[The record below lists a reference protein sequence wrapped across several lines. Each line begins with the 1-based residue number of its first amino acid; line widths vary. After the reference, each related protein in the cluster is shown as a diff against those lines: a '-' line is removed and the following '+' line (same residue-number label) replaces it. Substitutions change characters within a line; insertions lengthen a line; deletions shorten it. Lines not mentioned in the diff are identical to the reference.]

1 MSMLPPDG
9 LEPALSFEALRS
21 IASGLAWAQ
30 RPVPGDLGDLGDPA
44 AARSLRLIAT
54 ARYDVWVITW
64 PAGSGLGP
72 HDHGRARS
80 VLHVVEGELIET
92 FADQLEERPPRTRLL
107 RAGDS
112 TCGEASYLHDLE
124 NRSGRQAT
132 SLHVYSPPLSDL
144 TLFQRFSSD
153 EDHRRKKPVPAR
165 SAQATGSDLGLVKP
179 AVLSLVET

>member
-1 MSMLPPDG
+1 MPPPDG
-9 LEPALSFEALRS
+9 LEPALSFEALLS

-30 RPVPGDLGDLGDPA
+30 KPVPGDLGDTA

-54 ARYDVWVITW
+54 ARYDVWLITW

-72 HDHGRARS
+72 HDHGGARS

-112 TCGEASYLHDLE
+112 TCGETSYLHDLE
-124 NRSGRQAT
+124 NRSGREAT
-132 SLHVYSPPLSDL
+132 SVHVYSPPLSDL

-165 SAQATGSDLGLVKP
+165 SARATGSDLGLLKAP
-179 AVLSLVET
+179 ALSLVEA